1 MRKSF
6 NQKVKKIS
14 SSLIVVL
21 LVCMNF
27 LIHLPFKA
35 EAATT
40 ELKGLGDVS
49 YYNAIIFGDHSATS
63 ADIEGA
69 MAVQKNMNASSY
81 TVLAAAT
88 GANNLAGATWVDEGY
103 PSLLLGGQFTKA
115 GAGQV
120 IIQDGTVAMTK
131 DGDPEGAMKT
141 SYDRIAYKEQ
151 VEIDAKFKEFRKD
164 VDGVI
169 GDAGQLHTDKPK
181 PNMSFGIGE
190 DVKNP
195 NIYVSSGLTGEKT
208 FDVKDVFLPNVDNK
222 DFIVIYSDA
231 ETVNF
236 ASGAILYDTRN
247 TGMATDLINTSQA
260 YDPNSSFTELAS
272 KVIWVFPNATKITT
286 KGYGVVG
293 SVFAPNAVVET
304 KGGSINGQ
312 AFVGGL
318 HQRDGFE
325 VHNFKFNWP
334 KWKKPAAEKGNL
346 QIKKVDE
353 SDENIVLK
361 DAKFDVIDKENNV
374 VATVTTNEK
383 GIAEVKDLP
392 LGDYFVKEISAPEGY
407 IKVDTPVK
415 VTIDNTKVIEIVM
428 KNTKK
433 VENGQFKILK
443 KDSESGQLLPGAKF
457 DVIDKDG
464 NVVETIITDGK
475 GEALSKQLP
484 VGTYTLKEVEAPKGY
499 ELSSSLVHV
508 DVAANKTV
516 TVDVLNK
523 KIVEKATGQ
532 FEIVK
537 VDANDKEKLL
547 SDAEFEV
554 YKDGKKVDTLR
565 TDKTG
570 KVISTKLEPGKYT
583 LKETKAPQGY
593 TLLKEEIEVV
603 VEANKVVQ
611 VQVENA
617 KELGSL
623 QVVKKDAESGKVLEG
638 AEFRLKNESG
648 QVVGE
653 AKTTNKDGVVQF
665 ENLVPGKYTLEETKA
680 PEGYKAVEVTV
691 EVNVVANEVVKQE
704 VMNEKVTGQ
713 FEIVK
718 VDANDKT
725 KVLSGAEFEVYKEG
739 KKVDTLRTD
748 KTGKVISTKLEP
760 GKYTLKETKAPQ
772 GYKLLKEEI
781 EVVVEANKVVQVQ
794 VENAKELGSLQV
806 VKKDAESGKV
816 LEGAEFR
823 LKNENGQVVGEAKT
837 TNKDGVVQFENL
849 VPGKYTL
856 EETKAPEG
864 YKAVEVTV
872 EVNVVANEMVKQE
885 VTNEKVTGQFEIVK
899 VDAEDK
905 AKVLSDAEFA
915 VYKDGKK
922 VAELKTDESGK
933 VMSPKL
939 PLGEYTVKETKAPEG
954 YKLSNKEWKVT
965 IQNENEI
972 VKVEAENEKVLGSL
986 QIIKT
991 DDKDQAKRL
1000 AGAEFTLK
1008 DVKGNVVKEGIT
1020 TDESGTVK
1028 VDGLV
1033 PGEYTLEETK
1043 APEGYELTKQVI
1055 HATVDGEKVIDVK
1068 VTNSKS
1074 LGQFEIVKVDANDK
1088 EKRLSDAEFE
1098 VYKDGKKVETLRT
1111 DKTGKVISTKLE
1123 PGKYTL
1129 KETKAPQ
1136 GYKLLK
1142 EEIEVVVEAN
1152 KVVQVQVENA
1162 KELGSLQVIKK
1173 DAESGKVLEGAEF
1186 RLKNEAGQV
1195 VGEAKTT
1202 DKDGVVKFENV
1213 VPGKYTLEETKAPEG
1228 YKALEVTVEV
1238 NVVANEVIK
1247 QEVTNEKI
1255 AGQFEIVKVD
1265 ANDKEKVLS
1274 GAEFTVYKGGKK
1286 VAELKTDESG
1296 KVMSPKLPLGEY
1308 TVKETKAP
1316 EGYKLSNKEWKV
1328 TIQNEKE
1335 VVKVEAENERILGS
1349 LQIIKTDDKDQAKRL
1364 AGAEFTLKDAQGNV
1378 VKEGITTDKSGIV
1391 KVEGL
1396 VPGEYTLEETKAPEG
1411 YELTKQVIHVTV
1423 DGEKVIDVK
1432 VTNSKSLGQFE
1443 IVKVDAEDKAKVLS
1457 NAEFEV
1463 YKDGEKVETLRTDKT
1478 GKVTSKKLEPGTY
1491 TLKETKAPQGYKLL
1505 KEEIEVVVE
1514 ANKVVQVQVENAKEL
1529 GSLQVIKKDAE
1540 SGKVLEGAEFKLK
1553 NETGQVVG
1561 EAKTTN
1567 KDGVVKFEN
1576 LVPGK
1581 YTLEETKA
1589 PEGYKALE
1597 VTVEVNVVANKV
1609 IKQEVLNE
1617 KVKGKITGQIEIIKV
1632 DANDRDK
1639 KLAGAVFE
1647 ILKDGTKIDTL
1658 TSDENG
1664 KATSKELEPGD
1675 YILKEVQAPKGYS
1688 LSDKEIEFTISN
1700 QKIEVVK
1707 LQITNEKETSK
1718 GPENPGG
1725 ETEKPGEET
1734 EKPGE
1739 ETEKPGEETEKP
1751 GEGTE
1756 KPGEGTEK
1764 PGEGTEKPGEE
1775 TEKPGEGTENPGGE
1789 TEKPGEET
1797 EKPGEET
1804 EKPGEGT
1811 EKPGEEV
1818 GEPNLPEKEQGSSND
1833 QKLPA
1838 TGHNTNYLP
1847 FIGVILVLLGMRLR
1861 FMTKNS

>member
-6 NQKVKKIS
+6 NQKIKKLS
-14 SSLIVVL
+14 SSFIVVL

-27 LIHLPFKA
+27 LIHLPYKA

-81 TVLAAAT
+81 TVVAAAT

-115 GAGQV
+115 GTGQV

-131 DGDPEGAMKT
+131 DGDPEGAMKS
-141 SYDRIAYKEQ
+141 SYDRISYREQ
-151 VEIDAKFKEFRKD
+151 AEIDAKFKEFRKD
-164 VDGVI
+164 VNSVI
-169 GDAGQLHTDKPK
+169 EDAGQLHTDKPK
-181 PNMSFGIGE
+181 SGMTFGIGE

-195 NIYVSSGLTGEKT
+195 NIYVSSGLEGQEP
-208 FDVKDVFLPNVDNK
+208 FNVKDVYLPNVSNK
-222 DFIVIYSDA
+222 DFIVIHSDA
-231 ETVNF
+231 EEVNF
-236 ASGAILYDTRN
+236 GGGAILYDT
-247 TGMATDLINTSQA
+247 TDKGGFTLVNTSQA
-260 YDPNSSFTELAS
+260 YDPNSFFTELAS
-272 KVIWVFPNATKITT
+272 KVIWVFPNAKKITT

-293 SVFAPNAVVET
+293 SVFAPNAVVDT

-312 AFVGGL
+312 AYVGGL

-353 SDENIVLK
+353 NDENIVLK
-361 DAKFDVIDKENNV
+361 DAKFDVIDKDNHV

-392 LGDYFVKEISAPEGY
+392 FGDYFVKEISAPEGY

-415 VTIDNTKVIEIVM
+415 VTIDNTNIIEFVM

-433 VENGQFKILK
+433 VENGQFKLLK

-475 GEALSKQLP
+475 GEALSKQLL

-508 DVAANKTV
+508 DVVANNTV
-516 TVDVLNK
+516 TIDVLNK
-523 KIVEKATGQ
+523 KIVEKVTGQ

-537 VDANDKEKLL
+537 VDANDKTKVL

-554 YKDGKKVDTLR
+554 YKDGKKVETLR

-570 KVISTKLEPGKYT
+570 KVISQKLEPGTYT

-603 VEANKVVQ
+603 VEANKVVE

-623 QVVKKDAESGKVLEG
+623 QVIKRDAESGKVLEG
-638 AEFRLKNESG
+638 AEFRLKNETG

-653 AKTTNKDGVVQF
+653 AKTTNKDGVVKF

-680 PEGYKAVEVTV
+680 PEGYKKVEVTV

-718 VDANDKT
+718 VDANDK
-725 KVLSGAEFEVYKEG
+725 A
-739 KKVDTLRTD
+739 
-748 KTGKVISTKLEP
+748 
-760 GKYTLKETKAPQ
+760 
-772 GYKLLKEEI
+772 
-781 EVVVEANKVVQVQ
+781 
-794 VENAKELGSLQV
+794 
-806 VKKDAESGKV
+806 
-816 LEGAEFR
+816 
-823 LKNENGQVVGEAKT
+823 
-837 TNKDGVVQFENL
+837 
-849 VPGKYTL
+849 
-856 EETKAPEG
+856 
-864 YKAVEVTV
+864 
-872 EVNVVANEMVKQE
+872 
-885 VTNEKVTGQFEIVK
+885 
-899 VDAEDK
+899 
-905 AKVLSDAEFA
+905 
-915 VYKDGKK
+915 
-922 VAELKTDESGK
+922 
-933 VMSPKL
+933 
-939 PLGEYTVKETKAPEG
+939 
-954 YKLSNKEWKVT
+954 
-965 IQNENEI
+965 
-972 VKVEAENEKVLGSL
+972 
-986 QIIKT
+986 
-991 DDKDQAKRL
+991 
-1000 AGAEFTLK
+1000 
-1008 DVKGNVVKEGIT
+1008 
-1020 TDESGTVK
+1020 
-1028 VDGLV
+1028 
-1033 PGEYTLEETK
+1033 
-1043 APEGYELTKQVI
+1043 
-1055 HATVDGEKVIDVK
+1055 
-1068 VTNSKS
+1068 
-1074 LGQFEIVKVDANDK
+1074 
-1088 EKRLSDAEFE
+1088 
-1098 VYKDGKKVETLRT
+1098 
-1111 DKTGKVISTKLE
+1111 
-1123 PGKYTL
+1123 
-1129 KETKAPQ
+1129 
-1136 GYKLLK
+1136 
-1142 EEIEVVVEAN
+1142 
-1152 KVVQVQVENA
+1152 
-1162 KELGSLQVIKK
+1162 
-1173 DAESGKVLEGAEF
+1173 
-1186 RLKNEAGQV
+1186 
-1195 VGEAKTT
+1195 
-1202 DKDGVVKFENV
+1202 
-1213 VPGKYTLEETKAPEG
+1213 
-1228 YKALEVTVEV
+1228 
-1238 NVVANEVIK
+1238 
-1247 QEVTNEKI
+1247 
-1255 AGQFEIVKVD
+1255 
-1265 ANDKEKVLS
+1265 KVLS
-1274 GAEFTVYKGGKK
+1274 GAEFTVYKDGKK

-1349 LQIIKTDDKDQAKRL
+1349 LQIIKTDDKDQAKHL

-1391 KVEGL
+1391 KVDGL

-1457 NAEFEV
+1457 DAEFEV
-1463 YKDGEKVETLRTDKT
+1463 YKNGKKVETLRTDKT
-1478 GKVTSKKLEPGTY
+1478 GKVISQKLEPGTY

-1514 ANKVVQVQVENAKEL
+1514 ANKVVEVQVENAKEL
-1529 GSLQVIKKDAE
+1529 GSLEVIKKDAE

-1553 NETGQVVG
+1553 NEAGQVVG

-1567 KDGVVKFEN
+1567 KNGVVTFEN
-1576 LVPGK
+1576 LLPGK

-1597 VTVEVNVVANKV
+1597 VTVEVNVVANTV
-1609 IKQEVLNE
+1609 VKQEILNE
-1617 KVKGKITGQIEIIKV
+1617 KVKEKITGQIEIIKV
-1632 DANDRDK
+1632 DANDKDK

-1647 ILKDGTKIDTL
+1647 ILKDGAKIDTL
-1658 TSDENG
+1658 RSDGNG
-1664 KATSKELEPGD
+1664 KAISKELDPGD
-1675 YILKEVQAPKGYS
+1675 YILKEVQAPEGYE

-1707 LQITNEKETSK
+1707 LQITNEKET
-1718 GPENPGG
+1718 PGG

-1751 GEGTE
+1751 GE
-1756 KPGEGTEK
+1756 
-1764 PGEGTEKPGEE
+1764 
-1775 TEKPGEGTENPGGE
+1775 E

-1804 EKPGEGT
+1804 EKPGEETENPGEGIEKPGKET
-1811 EKPGEEV
+1811 EKPGEGMENV
-1818 GEPNLPEKEQGSSND
+1818 DKGKPTLPEKEQGASHA
-1833 QKLPA
+1833 QRLPA
-1838 TGHNTNYLP
+1838 TGHDMNYLP
-1847 FIGVILVLLGMRLR
+1847 FIGFALVLLGIRLR
-1861 FMTKNS
+1861 FMIKNS

>member
-1 MRKSF
+1 MNFLRKSF
-6 NQKVKKIS
+6 NQKIKKLS

-21 LVCMNF
+21 LICMNF

-81 TVLAAAT
+81 TVVAAAT

-131 DGDPEGAMKT
+131 DGDPDGAMKT
-141 SYDRIAYKEQ
+141 SYDRISYKEQ
-151 VEIDAKFKEFRKD
+151 AEIDAKFKEFRKD

-169 GDAGQLHTDKPK
+169 GDAGQLHTDKPTL
-181 PNMSFGIGE
+181 NMSFGIGE
-190 DVKNP
+190 DVNNP
-195 NIYVSSGLTGEKT
+195 NIYVSSGQTGKKT
-208 FDVKDVFLPNVDNK
+208 FDVKDVYLPNVENK

-231 ETVNF
+231 EEVSF
-236 ASGAILYDTRN
+236 GGGAILYDTRN

-312 AFVGGL
+312 AYVGGL

-334 KWKKPAAEKGNL
+334 KWNKPAAEKGNL

-353 SDENIVLK
+353 NDENIVLK
-361 DAKFDVIDKENNV
+361 DAKFDVIDKDNTV

-415 VTIDNTKVIEIVM
+415 VTIDSTNVIELVM

-433 VENGQFKILK
+433 VENGQFKLLK
-443 KDSESGQLLPGAKF
+443 KDNESGQLLPGAKF

-464 NVVETIITDGK
+464 KVVETIITDSK

-499 ELSSSLVHV
+499 ELSSSSVPV
-508 DVAANKTV
+508 NVEANKV
-516 TVDVLNK
+516 ITVDVLNK
-523 KIVEKATGQ
+523 KIPEKVTGQ

-547 SDAEFEV
+547 SGAEFEV

-570 KVISTKLEPGKYT
+570 KVIS
-583 LKETKAPQGY
+583 Q
-593 TLLKEEIEVV
+593 
-603 VEANKVVQ
+603 
-611 VQVENA
+611 
-617 KELGSL
+617 
-623 QVVKKDAESGKVLEG
+623 
-638 AEFRLKNESG
+638 
-648 QVVGE
+648 
-653 AKTTNKDGVVQF
+653 
-665 ENLVPGKYTLEETKA
+665 
-680 PEGYKAVEVTV
+680 
-691 EVNVVANEVVKQE
+691 
-704 VMNEKVTGQ
+704 
-713 FEIVK
+713 
-718 VDANDKT
+718 
-725 KVLSGAEFEVYKEG
+725 
-739 KKVDTLRTD
+739 
-748 KTGKVISTKLEP
+748 KLEP

-794 VENAKELGSLQV
+794 VENAKELGSLQII
-806 VKKDAESGKV
+806 KKDAESGKV
-816 LEGAEFR
+816 LAGAEFI
-823 LKNENGQVVGEAKT
+823 LKNESGQVVGETKT
-837 TNKDGVVQFENL
+837 TDKDGVVKFENV

-856 EETKAPEG
+856 EETKAPES
-864 YKAVEVTV
+864 YKALEVTV
-872 EVNVVANEMVKQE
+872 EVNIVANEVVKQE

-899 VDAEDK
+899 VDANDK
-905 AKVLSDAEFA
+905 TKVLSGAEFE
-915 VYKDGKK
+915 VYKDGEK

-939 PLGEYTVKETKAPEG
+939 PLGEYTVKETKAPTG

-965 IQNENEI
+965 IQNEKEV
-972 VKVEAENEKVLGSL
+972 VKIEAENEKILGSL
-986 QIIKT
+986 QIIKM
-991 DDKDQAKRL
+991 DDKDQTKRL
-1000 AGAEFTLK
+1000 AGAQFTLK

-1020 TDESGTVK
+1020 TDESGIVK

-1055 HATVDGEKVIDVK
+1055 HVTVDGEKVIDVK

-1088 EKRLSDAEFE
+1088 EKLLSDAEFE

-1111 DKTGKVISTKLE
+1111 DKTGKVISQKLE

-1173 DAESGKVLEGAEF
+1173 DAESGKVLAGAEF
-1186 RLKNEAGQV
+1186 ILKNESGQV
-1195 VGEAKTT
+1195 VGEMKTT

-1238 NVVANEVIK
+1238 NIVANEVVK
-1247 QEVTNEKI
+1247 QEVTNEKVT
-1255 AGQFEIVKVD
+1255 GQFEIVKVD
-1265 ANDKEKVLS
+1265 ANDK
-1274 GAEFTVYKGGKK
+1274 
-1286 VAELKTDESG
+1286 
-1296 KVMSPKLPLGEY
+1296 
-1308 TVKETKAP
+1308 
-1316 EGYKLSNKEWKV
+1316 
-1328 TIQNEKE
+1328 
-1335 VVKVEAENERILGS
+1335 
-1349 LQIIKTDDKDQAKRL
+1349 
-1364 AGAEFTLKDAQGNV
+1364 
-1378 VKEGITTDKSGIV
+1378 
-1391 KVEGL
+1391 
-1396 VPGEYTLEETKAPEG
+1396 
-1411 YELTKQVIHVTV
+1411 
-1423 DGEKVIDVK
+1423 
-1432 VTNSKSLGQFE
+1432 
-1443 IVKVDAEDKAKVLS
+1443 AKVLS
-1457 NAEFEV
+1457 DAEFEV
-1463 YKDGEKVETLRTDKT
+1463 YKDGKKVETLRTDKT
-1478 GKVTSKKLEPGTY
+1478 GKVISQKLEPGKY

-1540 SGKVLEGAEFKLK
+1540 SGKVLAGAEFILK
-1553 NETGQVVG
+1553 NESGQVVG
-1561 EAKTTN
+1561 EMKTTD

-1576 LVPGK
+1576 VVPGK

-1597 VTVEVNVVANKV
+1597 VTVEVNIVANELV
-1609 IKQEVLNE
+1609 KQEVLNE
-1617 KVKGKITGQIEIIKV
+1617 KVKEKITGQVEITKV
-1632 DANDRDK
+1632 DANDTNK
-1639 KLAGAVFE
+1639 ILAGAVFE
-1647 ILKDGTKIDTL
+1647 ILKDGTKIDKL
-1658 TSDENG
+1658 TTDKNG
-1664 KATSKELEPGD
+1664 KAISKKLEPGD
-1675 YILKEVQAPKGYS
+1675 YILKEVQAPEGYT
-1688 LSDKEIEFTISN
+1688 LSNKEVKFTISN
-1700 QKIEVVK
+1700 QKIEVIK
-1707 LQITNEKETSK
+1707 LQITNQKE
-1718 GPENPGG
+1718 PGG
-1725 ETEKPGEET
+1725 GTETPGGGTET
-1734 EKPGE
+1734 PGGGT
-1739 ETEKPGEETEKP
+1739 ETPGGGTETP

-1756 KPGEGTEK
+1756 KP
-1764 PGEGTEKPGEE
+1764 
-1775 TEKPGEGTENPGGE
+1775 
-1789 TEKPGEET
+1789 
-1797 EKPGEET
+1797 
-1804 EKPGEGT
+1804 
-1811 EKPGEEV
+1811 
-1818 GEPNLPEKEQGSSND
+1818 NLPEKGEGSSNN
-1833 QKLPA
+1833 QQLPA
-1838 TGHNTNYLP
+1838 TGHDMNYLP
-1847 FIGVILVLLGMRLR
+1847 FVGFVLVLLGIRLR

>member
-6 NQKVKKIS
+6 NQKIKKLS
-14 SSLIVVL
+14 SSFIVVL

-27 LIHLPFKA
+27 LIHLPYKA

-69 MAVQKNMNASSY
+69 MAIQKNMNASSY

-88 GANNLAGATWVDEGY
+88 GAHNLAGATWVEEGY

-115 GAGQV
+115 GTGQV

-131 DGDPEGAMKT
+131 DGDPEGAMNS
-141 SYDRIAYKEQ
+141 SYDRISYKEQ
-151 VEIDAKFKEFRKD
+151 AEIDAKFKEFRKD
-164 VDGVI
+164 VDSVI
-169 GDAGQLHTDKPK
+169 EDAGQLHTDKPK
-181 PNMSFGIGE
+181 SGMTFGIGE
-190 DVKNP
+190 DVNNP
-195 NIYVSSGLTGEKT
+195 NIYVSSGLEGQEP
-208 FDVKDVFLPNVDNK
+208 FNVKDVYLPNVSNK
-222 DFIVIYSDA
+222 DFIVIHSDA
-231 ETVNF
+231 EEVNF
-236 ASGAILYDTRN
+236 GGGAILYDT
-247 TGMATDLINTSQA
+247 TDKGGFTLVNTSQA
-260 YDPNSSFTELAS
+260 YDPNSFFTELAS

-293 SVFAPNAVVET
+293 SVFAPNAVVDT

-312 AFVGGL
+312 AYVGGL

-353 SDENIVLK
+353 NDENIVLK
-361 DAKFDVIDKENNV
+361 DAKFDVIDKDNNV

-392 LGDYFVKEISAPEGY
+392 FGDYFVKEISAPEGY

-415 VTIDNTKVIEIVM
+415 VTIDNTNIIEFVM

-433 VENGQFKILK
+433 VENGQFKLLK

-508 DVAANKTV
+508 DVAANNTV

-537 VDANDKEKLL
+537 VDANDKTKVL

-554 YKDGKKVDTLR
+554 YKDGKKVETLR

-570 KVISTKLEPGKYT
+570 KVISQKLEPGTYT

-593 TLLKEEIEVV
+593 KLLKEEIEVV

-623 QVVKKDAESGKVLEG
+623 QVIKKDAESGKVLED
-638 AEFRLKNESG
+638 AEFKLKNETG

-653 AKTTNKDGVVQF
+653 AKTTNKNGVVTF

-718 VDANDKT
+718 VDANDK
-725 KVLSGAEFEVYKEG
+725 A
-739 KKVDTLRTD
+739 
-748 KTGKVISTKLEP
+748 
-760 GKYTLKETKAPQ
+760 
-772 GYKLLKEEI
+772 
-781 EVVVEANKVVQVQ
+781 
-794 VENAKELGSLQV
+794 
-806 VKKDAESGKV
+806 
-816 LEGAEFR
+816 
-823 LKNENGQVVGEAKT
+823 
-837 TNKDGVVQFENL
+837 
-849 VPGKYTL
+849 
-856 EETKAPEG
+856 
-864 YKAVEVTV
+864 
-872 EVNVVANEMVKQE
+872 
-885 VTNEKVTGQFEIVK
+885 
-899 VDAEDK
+899 
-905 AKVLSDAEFA
+905 
-915 VYKDGKK
+915 
-922 VAELKTDESGK
+922 
-933 VMSPKL
+933 
-939 PLGEYTVKETKAPEG
+939 
-954 YKLSNKEWKVT
+954 
-965 IQNENEI
+965 
-972 VKVEAENEKVLGSL
+972 
-986 QIIKT
+986 
-991 DDKDQAKRL
+991 
-1000 AGAEFTLK
+1000 
-1008 DVKGNVVKEGIT
+1008 
-1020 TDESGTVK
+1020 
-1028 VDGLV
+1028 
-1033 PGEYTLEETK
+1033 
-1043 APEGYELTKQVI
+1043 
-1055 HATVDGEKVIDVK
+1055 
-1068 VTNSKS
+1068 
-1074 LGQFEIVKVDANDK
+1074 
-1088 EKRLSDAEFE
+1088 
-1098 VYKDGKKVETLRT
+1098 
-1111 DKTGKVISTKLE
+1111 
-1123 PGKYTL
+1123 
-1129 KETKAPQ
+1129 
-1136 GYKLLK
+1136 
-1142 EEIEVVVEAN
+1142 
-1152 KVVQVQVENA
+1152 
-1162 KELGSLQVIKK
+1162 
-1173 DAESGKVLEGAEF
+1173 
-1186 RLKNEAGQV
+1186 
-1195 VGEAKTT
+1195 
-1202 DKDGVVKFENV
+1202 
-1213 VPGKYTLEETKAPEG
+1213 
-1228 YKALEVTVEV
+1228 
-1238 NVVANEVIK
+1238 
-1247 QEVTNEKI
+1247 
-1255 AGQFEIVKVD
+1255 
-1265 ANDKEKVLS
+1265 KVLS
-1274 GAEFTVYKGGKK
+1274 GAEFTVYKDGKK

-1391 KVEGL
+1391 KVDGL

-1443 IVKVDAEDKAKVLS
+1443 IVKVDAEDKTKVLS
-1457 NAEFEV
+1457 DAEFEV
-1463 YKDGEKVETLRTDKT
+1463 YKDGKKIETLRTDKT
-1478 GKVTSKKLEPGTY
+1478 GKVISQKLEPGKY

-1514 ANKVVQVQVENAKEL
+1514 ANKVVQVQIENAKEL

-1567 KDGVVKFEN
+1567 KDGIVKFEN
-1576 LVPGK
+1576 LEPGK

-1597 VTVEVNVVANKV
+1597 VTVEVNVVANEVAKR
-1609 IKQEVLNE
+1609 EVLNE
-1617 KVKGKITGQIEIIKV
+1617 KVKEEITGQLEITKV
-1632 DANDRDK
+1632 DANDTGK
-1639 KLAGAVFE
+1639 TLAGAVFE
-1647 ILKDGTKIDTL
+1647 IWKDGTKIDTL
-1658 TSDENG
+1658 TTNKNG
-1664 KATSKELEPGD
+1664 KAISKKLEPGD
-1675 YILKEVQAPKGYS
+1675 YILKEVHAPEGYK
-1688 LSDKEIEFTISN
+1688 LSDKEIKFKISN
-1700 QKIEVVK
+1700 EKVEVK
-1707 LQITNEKETSK
+1707 NLEITNEKEQEK
-1718 GPENPGG
+1718 GPEKPGE

-1751 GEGTE
+1751 GEE
-1756 KPGEGTEK
+1756 
-1764 PGEGTEKPGEE
+1764 TEKPGEE
-1775 TEKPGEGTENPGGE
+1775 TEKPGEETGTPGEE
-1789 TEKPGEET
+1789 TEKPGEETEKPGEETEKPGEETEKPGEETEKPGEETEKPGEETEKPGGET

-1811 EKPGEEV
+1811 EKPGEETEKPGEETEKPGEETEKPGEEV
-1818 GEPNLPEKEQGSSND
+1818 GAPNLPEKEQGSSND

-1861 FMTKNS
+1861 FMNKNS

>member
-1 MRKSF
+1 MNTLF
-6 NQKVKKIS
+6 NKKVKKIS
-14 SSLIVVL
+14 SSLIVAL

-27 LIHLPFKA
+27 LIHLPYEA

-81 TVLAAAT
+81 TVVAAAT

-115 GAGQV
+115 GSGQV

-131 DGDPEGAMKT
+131 SGDPEGAMKS
-141 SYDRIAYKEQ
+141 SYDRISYKEQ
-151 VEIDAKFKEFRKD
+151 AEIDAKFKEFRKD
-164 VDGVI
+164 VNSVI
-169 GDAGQLHTDKPK
+169 EDADQLNTDKPK
-181 PNMSFGIGE
+181 PGMTFGIGE

-195 NIYVSSGLTGEKT
+195 NIYVSSGLEGQEP
-208 FDVKDVFLPNVDNK
+208 FNVKDVYLPNVNNK
-222 DFIVIYSDA
+222 DFIVIHSDA
-231 ETVNF
+231 EEVNF
-236 ASGAILYDTRN
+236 GGGAILYDT
-247 TGMATDLINTSQA
+247 TDKGGFTLVNTSQA
-260 YDPNSSFTELAS
+260 YDPNSFFTELAS
-272 KVIWVFPNATKITT
+272 KVIWVFPNAKKITT

-353 SDENIVLK
+353 NDENIVLK
-361 DAKFDVIDKENNV
+361 DAKFDVIDKDNNV

-392 LGDYFVKEISAPEGY
+392 FGDYFVKEISAPEGY

-415 VTIDNTKVIEIVM
+415 VTIDNTNIIEFVM

-433 VENGQFKILK
+433 VENGQFKLLK

-537 VDANDKEKLL
+537 VDAEDKAKVL

-554 YKDGKKVDTLR
+554 YKDGKKVEMLR

-570 KVISTKLEPGKYT
+570 KVISQKLEPGTYT

-611 VQVENA
+611 VQVENT

-623 QVVKKDAESGKVLEG
+623 QVIKKDAESGKVLEG
-638 AEFRLKNESG
+638 AEFRLKNENG
-648 QVVGE
+648 QVVRE
-653 AKTTNKDGVVQF
+653 AKTTNKDGVVTF

-704 VMNEKVTGQ
+704 VMNEKVTGH

-718 VDANDKT
+718 VDANDK
-725 KVLSGAEFEVYKEG
+725 A
-739 KKVDTLRTD
+739 
-748 KTGKVISTKLEP
+748 
-760 GKYTLKETKAPQ
+760 
-772 GYKLLKEEI
+772 
-781 EVVVEANKVVQVQ
+781 
-794 VENAKELGSLQV
+794 
-806 VKKDAESGKV
+806 
-816 LEGAEFR
+816 
-823 LKNENGQVVGEAKT
+823 
-837 TNKDGVVQFENL
+837 
-849 VPGKYTL
+849 
-856 EETKAPEG
+856 
-864 YKAVEVTV
+864 
-872 EVNVVANEMVKQE
+872 
-885 VTNEKVTGQFEIVK
+885 
-899 VDAEDK
+899 
-905 AKVLSDAEFA
+905 
-915 VYKDGKK
+915 
-922 VAELKTDESGK
+922 
-933 VMSPKL
+933 
-939 PLGEYTVKETKAPEG
+939 
-954 YKLSNKEWKVT
+954 
-965 IQNENEI
+965 
-972 VKVEAENEKVLGSL
+972 
-986 QIIKT
+986 
-991 DDKDQAKRL
+991 
-1000 AGAEFTLK
+1000 
-1008 DVKGNVVKEGIT
+1008 
-1020 TDESGTVK
+1020 
-1028 VDGLV
+1028 
-1033 PGEYTLEETK
+1033 
-1043 APEGYELTKQVI
+1043 
-1055 HATVDGEKVIDVK
+1055 
-1068 VTNSKS
+1068 
-1074 LGQFEIVKVDANDK
+1074 
-1088 EKRLSDAEFE
+1088 
-1098 VYKDGKKVETLRT
+1098 
-1111 DKTGKVISTKLE
+1111 
-1123 PGKYTL
+1123 
-1129 KETKAPQ
+1129 
-1136 GYKLLK
+1136 
-1142 EEIEVVVEAN
+1142 
-1152 KVVQVQVENA
+1152 
-1162 KELGSLQVIKK
+1162 
-1173 DAESGKVLEGAEF
+1173 
-1186 RLKNEAGQV
+1186 
-1195 VGEAKTT
+1195 
-1202 DKDGVVKFENV
+1202 
-1213 VPGKYTLEETKAPEG
+1213 
-1228 YKALEVTVEV
+1228 
-1238 NVVANEVIK
+1238 
-1247 QEVTNEKI
+1247 
-1255 AGQFEIVKVD
+1255 
-1265 ANDKEKVLS
+1265 KVLS
-1274 GAEFTVYKGGKK
+1274 GAEFTVYKDGKK
-1286 VAELKTDESG
+1286 IAELKTDESG

-1391 KVEGL
+1391 KVDGL

-1443 IVKVDAEDKAKVLS
+1443 IVKVDAEDQAKVLS
-1457 NAEFEV
+1457 DAEFEV
-1463 YKDGEKVETLRTDKT
+1463 YKDDKKVETLRTDKT

-1514 ANKVVQVQVENAKEL
+1514 ANKVVEVQVENAKEL

-1567 KDGVVKFEN
+1567 KDGVVTFEN

-1589 PEGYKALE
+1589 PEGYKAVE
-1597 VTVEVNVVANKV
+1597 VKVEVNIVANEV
-1609 IKQEVLNE
+1609 AKQEVLNE
-1617 KVKGKITGQIEIIKV
+1617 KVKEKIRGQVEITKV
-1632 DANDRDK
+1632 DATDTNK

-1658 TSDENG
+1658 TTDKNG

-1675 YILKEVQAPKGYS
+1675 YILKEVQAPEGYE

-1718 GPENPGG
+1718 GPENPG
-1725 ETEKPGEET
+1725 EET

-1739 ETEKPGEETEKP
+1739 ETEKPGEEAEKP
-1751 GEGTE
+1751 G
-1756 KPGEGTEK
+1756 GETG
-1764 PGEGTEKPGEE
+1764 KPGEE
-1775 TEKPGEGTENPGGE
+1775 TEKPGGE
-1789 TEKPGEET
+1789 TEKPGEGMENPDKENPT
-1797 EKPGEET
+1797 
-1804 EKPGEGT
+1804 
-1811 EKPGEEV
+1811 
-1818 GEPNLPEKEQGSSND
+1818 LPEKGQGTSHA
-1833 QKLPA
+1833 QQLPA
-1838 TGHNTNYLP
+1838 TGHDMNYLP
-1847 FIGVILVLLGMRLR
+1847 FIGCALVLLGIRLR
-1861 FMTKNS
+1861 FMIKNN

>member
-6 NQKVKKIS
+6 NQKIKKLS
-14 SSLIVVL
+14 SSFIVVL

-27 LIHLPFKA
+27 LIHLPYKA

-88 GANNLAGATWVDEGY
+88 GANNLAGATWVEEGY

-115 GAGQV
+115 GTGQV

-131 DGDPEGAMKT
+131 DGDPEGAMKS
-141 SYDRIAYKEQ
+141 SYDRISYKEQ
-151 VEIDAKFKEFRKD
+151 AEIDAKFKEFRKD
-164 VDGVI
+164 VNSVI
-169 GDAGQLHTDKPK
+169 EDAGQLHTDKPK
-181 PNMSFGIGE
+181 PGMTFGIGE

-195 NIYVSSGLTGEKT
+195 NIYVSSGQNGKKT
-208 FDVKDVFLPNVDNK
+208 FDVKDVFLPNVSNK
-222 DFIVIYSDA
+222 DFIVIHSDA
-231 ETVNF
+231 EEVNF
-236 ASGAILYDTRN
+236 GGGAILYDT
-247 TGMATDLINTSQA
+247 TDKGGFTLVNTSQA
-260 YDPNSSFTELAS
+260 YDPNSFFTELAS
-272 KVIWVFPNATKITT
+272 KVIWVFPNAKKITT

-353 SDENIVLK
+353 NDENIVLK
-361 DAKFDVIDKENNV
+361 DAKFDVIDKDNNV

-392 LGDYFVKEISAPEGY
+392 FGDYFVKEISAPEGY

-415 VTIDNTKVIEIVM
+415 VTIDNTNIIEFVM

-433 VENGQFKILK
+433 VENGQFKLLK

-464 NVVETIITDGK
+464 NFVETIITDGK

-484 VGTYTLKEVEAPKGY
+484 VGTYTLQEVEAPKGY

-537 VDANDKEKLL
+537 VDAEDKAKVL

-554 YKDGKKVDTLR
+554 YKDGKKVETLR

-570 KVISTKLEPGKYT
+570 KVISQKLEPGTYT

-623 QVVKKDAESGKVLEG
+623 QVIKKDAESGKVLED
-638 AEFRLKNESG
+638 AEFRLKNG
-648 QVVGE
+648 
-653 AKTTNKDGVVQF
+653 
-665 ENLVPGKYTLEETKA
+665 
-680 PEGYKAVEVTV
+680 
-691 EVNVVANEVVKQE
+691 
-704 VMNEKVTGQ
+704 
-713 FEIVK
+713 
-718 VDANDKT
+718 
-725 KVLSGAEFEVYKEG
+725 
-739 KKVDTLRTD
+739 
-748 KTGKVISTKLEP
+748 
-760 GKYTLKETKAPQ
+760 
-772 GYKLLKEEI
+772 
-781 EVVVEANKVVQVQ
+781 
-794 VENAKELGSLQV
+794 
-806 VKKDAESGKV
+806 
-816 LEGAEFR
+816 
-823 LKNENGQVVGEAKT
+823 NGQVVGEAKT
-837 TNKDGVVQFENL
+837 TN
-849 VPGKYTL
+849 
-856 EETKAPEG
+856 
-864 YKAVEVTV
+864 
-872 EVNVVANEMVKQE
+872 
-885 VTNEKVTGQFEIVK
+885 
-899 VDAEDK
+899 
-905 AKVLSDAEFA
+905 
-915 VYKDGKK
+915 
-922 VAELKTDESGK
+922 
-933 VMSPKL
+933 
-939 PLGEYTVKETKAPEG
+939 
-954 YKLSNKEWKVT
+954 
-965 IQNENEI
+965 
-972 VKVEAENEKVLGSL
+972 
-986 QIIKT
+986 
-991 DDKDQAKRL
+991 
-1000 AGAEFTLK
+1000 
-1008 DVKGNVVKEGIT
+1008 
-1020 TDESGTVK
+1020 
-1028 VDGLV
+1028 
-1033 PGEYTLEETK
+1033 
-1043 APEGYELTKQVI
+1043 
-1055 HATVDGEKVIDVK
+1055 
-1068 VTNSKS
+1068 
-1074 LGQFEIVKVDANDK
+1074 
-1088 EKRLSDAEFE
+1088 
-1098 VYKDGKKVETLRT
+1098 
-1111 DKTGKVISTKLE
+1111 
-1123 PGKYTL
+1123 
-1129 KETKAPQ
+1129 
-1136 GYKLLK
+1136 
-1142 EEIEVVVEAN
+1142 
-1152 KVVQVQVENA
+1152 
-1162 KELGSLQVIKK
+1162 
-1173 DAESGKVLEGAEF
+1173 
-1186 RLKNEAGQV
+1186 
-1195 VGEAKTT
+1195 
-1202 DKDGVVKFENV
+1202 KDGVVKFENV

-1238 NVVANEVIK
+1238 NVVANEVVK
-1247 QEVTNEKI
+1247 QEVMNEKVM
-1255 AGQFEIVKVD
+1255 GQFEIVKVD
-1265 ANDKEKVLS
+1265 ANDKTKLLS
-1274 GAEFTVYKGGKK
+1274 GAEFEVYKDGKK

-1364 AGAEFTLKDAQGNV
+1364 AGAEFTLKDVKGNV

-1391 KVEGL
+1391 KVDGL

-1457 NAEFEV
+1457 DAEFEV
-1463 YKDGEKVETLRTDKT
+1463 YKDGKKVETLRTDKT

-1567 KDGVVKFEN
+1567 KAGVVKFEN

-1609 IKQEVLNE
+1609 AKQEVLNE
-1617 KVKGKITGQIEIIKV
+1617 K
-1632 DANDRDK
+1632 
-1639 KLAGAVFE
+1639 
-1647 ILKDGTKIDTL
+1647 
-1658 TSDENG
+1658 
-1664 KATSKELEPGD
+1664 
-1675 YILKEVQAPKGYS
+1675 
-1688 LSDKEIEFTISN
+1688 
-1700 QKIEVVK
+1700 
-1707 LQITNEKETSK
+1707 ETEK
-1718 GPENPGG
+1718 GP
-1725 ETEKPGEET
+1725 EKPGEE
-1734 EKPGE
+1734 
-1739 ETEKPGEETEKP
+1739 
-1751 GEGTE
+1751 
-1756 KPGEGTEK
+1756 
-1764 PGEGTEKPGEE
+1764 
-1775 TEKPGEGTENPGGE
+1775 
-1789 TEKPGEET
+1789 
-1797 EKPGEET
+1797 
-1804 EKPGEGT
+1804 
-1811 EKPGEEV
+1811 
-1818 GEPNLPEKEQGSSND
+1818 
-1833 QKLPA
+1833 
-1838 TGHNTNYLP
+1838 
-1847 FIGVILVLLGMRLR
+1847 
-1861 FMTKNS
+1861 

>member
-6 NQKVKKIS
+6 NQKIKKLS
-14 SSLIVVL
+14 SSFIVVL

-27 LIHLPFKA
+27 LIHLPYKA

-81 TVLAAAT
+81 TVVAAAT
-88 GANNLAGATWVDEGY
+88 GANNLAGAKWVDEGY

-131 DGDPEGAMKT
+131 DGDPEGAMKS
-141 SYDRIAYKEQ
+141 SYDRISYKEQ
-151 VEIDAKFKEFRKD
+151 AEIDAKFKEFRKD
-164 VDGVI
+164 VNSVI
-169 GDAGQLHTDKPK
+169 EEAGQLHTDKPK
-181 PNMSFGIGE
+181 PGMTFGIGE
-190 DVKNP
+190 DVNNP
-195 NIYVSSGLTGEKT
+195 NIYVSSGQNGKKT
-208 FDVKDVFLPNVDNK
+208 FDVKDVFLPNVSNK
-222 DFIVIYSDA
+222 DFIVIHSDA
-231 ETVNF
+231 EEVNF
-236 ASGAILYDTRN
+236 GGGAILYDT
-247 TGMATDLINTSQA
+247 TDKGGFTLVNTSQA
-260 YDPNSSFTELAS
+260 YDPNSFFTELAS
-272 KVIWVFPNATKITT
+272 KVIWVFPNAKKITT

-353 SDENIVLK
+353 DNENIVLK
-361 DAKFDVIDKENNV
+361 DAKFDVIDKDNNV

-392 LGDYFVKEISAPEGY
+392 FGDYFVKEISAPEGY
-407 IKVDTPVK
+407 IKVDTPAK
-415 VTIDNTKVIEIVM
+415 VTIDNTNIIEFVM

-433 VENGQFKILK
+433 VENGQFKLLK

-508 DVAANKTV
+508 DVAANNIV

-523 KIVEKATGQ
+523 KIVEKVTGQ

-537 VDANDKEKLL
+537 VDAEDKTKVL

-554 YKDGKKVDTLR
+554 YKDGKKVETLR

-570 KVISTKLEPGKYT
+570 KVTSKKLEPGTYT

-603 VEANKVVQ
+603 VEANKVVE

-623 QVVKKDAESGKVLEG
+623 QVIKKDAKSGKVLEG
-638 AEFRLKNESG
+638 AEFRLKNETG

-718 VDANDKT
+718 VDANDK
-725 KVLSGAEFEVYKEG
+725 
-739 KKVDTLRTD
+739 
-748 KTGKVISTKLEP
+748 
-760 GKYTLKETKAPQ
+760 
-772 GYKLLKEEI
+772 
-781 EVVVEANKVVQVQ
+781 
-794 VENAKELGSLQV
+794 
-806 VKKDAESGKV
+806 
-816 LEGAEFR
+816 
-823 LKNENGQVVGEAKT
+823 
-837 TNKDGVVQFENL
+837 
-849 VPGKYTL
+849 
-856 EETKAPEG
+856 
-864 YKAVEVTV
+864 
-872 EVNVVANEMVKQE
+872 
-885 VTNEKVTGQFEIVK
+885 
-899 VDAEDK
+899 
-905 AKVLSDAEFA
+905 AKVLSDAEFT
-915 VYKDGKK
+915 VYKD
-922 VAELKTDESGK
+922 
-933 VMSPKL
+933 
-939 PLGEYTVKETKAPEG
+939 
-954 YKLSNKEWKVT
+954 
-965 IQNENEI
+965 
-972 VKVEAENEKVLGSL
+972 
-986 QIIKT
+986 
-991 DDKDQAKRL
+991 
-1000 AGAEFTLK
+1000 
-1008 DVKGNVVKEGIT
+1008 
-1020 TDESGTVK
+1020 
-1028 VDGLV
+1028 
-1033 PGEYTLEETK
+1033 
-1043 APEGYELTKQVI
+1043 
-1055 HATVDGEKVIDVK
+1055 
-1068 VTNSKS
+1068 
-1074 LGQFEIVKVDANDK
+1074 
-1088 EKRLSDAEFE
+1088 
-1098 VYKDGKKVETLRT
+1098 
-1111 DKTGKVISTKLE
+1111 
-1123 PGKYTL
+1123 
-1129 KETKAPQ
+1129 
-1136 GYKLLK
+1136 
-1142 EEIEVVVEAN
+1142 
-1152 KVVQVQVENA
+1152 
-1162 KELGSLQVIKK
+1162 
-1173 DAESGKVLEGAEF
+1173 
-1186 RLKNEAGQV
+1186 
-1195 VGEAKTT
+1195 
-1202 DKDGVVKFENV
+1202 
-1213 VPGKYTLEETKAPEG
+1213 
-1228 YKALEVTVEV
+1228 
-1238 NVVANEVIK
+1238 
-1247 QEVTNEKI
+1247 
-1255 AGQFEIVKVD
+1255 
-1265 ANDKEKVLS
+1265 
-1274 GAEFTVYKGGKK
+1274 GKK

-1364 AGAEFTLKDAQGNV
+1364 AGAEFTLKDTQGKV

-1391 KVEGL
+1391 KVDGL

-1443 IVKVDAEDKAKVLS
+1443 IVKVDANDKTKVLS
-1457 NAEFEV
+1457 DAEFEV
-1463 YKDGEKVETLRTDKT
+1463 YKDGKKVETLRTDKN
-1478 GKVTSKKLEPGTY
+1478 GKVISKKLEPGTY

-1567 KDGVVKFEN
+1567 KDGVVTFEN

-1597 VTVEVNVVANKV
+1597 VTVEVNVVANTV
-1609 IKQEVLNE
+1609 VKQEVLNE
-1617 KVKGKITGQIEIIKV
+1617 KVKEKIKGQVEITKV
-1632 DANDRDK
+1632 DANDKDK

-1647 ILKDGTKIDTL
+1647 ILKDGAKIDTL

-1675 YILKEVQAPKGYS
+1675 YVLKEVQAPEGYE
-1688 LSDKEIEFTISN
+1688 LSGKEIEFTISN

-1725 ETEKPGEET
+1725 ETETPGGET
-1734 EKPGE
+1734 ETPGG
-1739 ETEKPGEETEKP
+1739 ETETPGGETETPGEETEKP

-1756 KPGEGTEK
+1756 TS
-1764 PGEGTEKPGEE
+1764 
-1775 TEKPGEGTENPGGE
+1775 GGE
-1789 TEKPGEET
+1789 TEKPGEE
-1797 EKPGEET
+1797 
-1804 EKPGEGT
+1804 
-1811 EKPGEEV
+1811 V
-1818 GEPNLPEKEQGSSND
+1818 GKPNLPEKEQGSSNN

-1847 FIGVILVLLGMRLR
+1847 FIGVILLLLGMRLR
-1861 FMTKNS
+1861 FMTKNG

>member
-6 NQKVKKIS
+6 NQKIKKLS
-14 SSLIVVL
+14 SSFIVVL

-27 LIHLPFKA
+27 LIHLPYKA

-88 GANNLAGATWVDEGY
+88 GANNLAGATWVEEGY

-115 GAGQV
+115 GTGQV

-131 DGDPEGAMKT
+131 DGDPEGAMKS
-141 SYDRIAYKEQ
+141 SYDRISYKEQ
-151 VEIDAKFKEFRKD
+151 AEIDAKFKEFRKD
-164 VDGVI
+164 VNSVI
-169 GDAGQLHTDKPK
+169 EDAGQLHTDKPK
-181 PNMSFGIGE
+181 PGMTFGIGE

-195 NIYVSSGLTGEKT
+195 NIYVSSGQNGKKT
-208 FDVKDVFLPNVDNK
+208 FDVKDVFLPNVSNK
-222 DFIVIYSDA
+222 DFIVIHSDA
-231 ETVNF
+231 EEVNF
-236 ASGAILYDTRN
+236 GGGAILYDT
-247 TGMATDLINTSQA
+247 TDKGGFTLVNTSQA
-260 YDPNSSFTELAS
+260 YDPNSFFTELAS
-272 KVIWVFPNATKITT
+272 KVIWVFPNAKKITT

-353 SDENIVLK
+353 NDENIVLK
-361 DAKFDVIDKENNV
+361 DAKFDVIDKDNNV

-392 LGDYFVKEISAPEGY
+392 FGDYFVKEISAPEGY

-415 VTIDNTKVIEIVM
+415 VTIDNTNIIEFVM

-433 VENGQFKILK
+433 VENGQFKLLK

-484 VGTYTLKEVEAPKGY
+484 VGTYTLQEVEAPKGY

-537 VDANDKEKLL
+537 VDAEDKAKVL

-554 YKDGKKVDTLR
+554 YKDGEKVETLR

-570 KVISTKLEPGKYT
+570 KVISQKLESGTYT

-623 QVVKKDAESGKVLEG
+623 QVIKKDAESGKVLED
-638 AEFRLKNESG
+638 AEFRLKNGNG

-718 VDANDKT
+718 VDA
-725 KVLSGAEFEVYKEG
+725 
-739 KKVDTLRTD
+739 TD
-748 KTGKVISTKLEP
+748 K
-760 GKYTLKETKAPQ
+760 A
-772 GYKLLKEEI
+772 
-781 EVVVEANKVVQVQ
+781 
-794 VENAKELGSLQV
+794 
-806 VKKDAESGKV
+806 
-816 LEGAEFR
+816 
-823 LKNENGQVVGEAKT
+823 
-837 TNKDGVVQFENL
+837 
-849 VPGKYTL
+849 
-856 EETKAPEG
+856 
-864 YKAVEVTV
+864 
-872 EVNVVANEMVKQE
+872 
-885 VTNEKVTGQFEIVK
+885 
-899 VDAEDK
+899 
-905 AKVLSDAEFA
+905 
-915 VYKDGKK
+915 
-922 VAELKTDESGK
+922 
-933 VMSPKL
+933 
-939 PLGEYTVKETKAPEG
+939 
-954 YKLSNKEWKVT
+954 
-965 IQNENEI
+965 
-972 VKVEAENEKVLGSL
+972 
-986 QIIKT
+986 
-991 DDKDQAKRL
+991 
-1000 AGAEFTLK
+1000 
-1008 DVKGNVVKEGIT
+1008 
-1020 TDESGTVK
+1020 
-1028 VDGLV
+1028 
-1033 PGEYTLEETK
+1033 
-1043 APEGYELTKQVI
+1043 
-1055 HATVDGEKVIDVK
+1055 
-1068 VTNSKS
+1068 
-1074 LGQFEIVKVDANDK
+1074 
-1088 EKRLSDAEFE
+1088 
-1098 VYKDGKKVETLRT
+1098 
-1111 DKTGKVISTKLE
+1111 
-1123 PGKYTL
+1123 
-1129 KETKAPQ
+1129 
-1136 GYKLLK
+1136 
-1142 EEIEVVVEAN
+1142 
-1152 KVVQVQVENA
+1152 
-1162 KELGSLQVIKK
+1162 
-1173 DAESGKVLEGAEF
+1173 
-1186 RLKNEAGQV
+1186 
-1195 VGEAKTT
+1195 
-1202 DKDGVVKFENV
+1202 
-1213 VPGKYTLEETKAPEG
+1213 
-1228 YKALEVTVEV
+1228 
-1238 NVVANEVIK
+1238 
-1247 QEVTNEKI
+1247 
-1255 AGQFEIVKVD
+1255 
-1265 ANDKEKVLS
+1265 KVLS
-1274 GAEFTVYKGGKK
+1274 GAEFTVYKDGKK

-1364 AGAEFTLKDAQGNV
+1364 AGAEFTLKDVQGNV

-1391 KVEGL
+1391 KVDGL

-1457 NAEFEV
+1457 DAEFEV
-1463 YKDGEKVETLRTDKT
+1463 YKDGKKVETLR
-1478 GKVTSKKLEPGTY
+1478 
-1491 TLKETKAPQGYKLL
+1491 
-1505 KEEIEVVVE
+1505 
-1514 ANKVVQVQVENAKEL
+1514 
-1529 GSLQVIKKDAE
+1529 
-1540 SGKVLEGAEFKLK
+1540 
-1553 NETGQVVG
+1553 
-1561 EAKTTN
+1561 
-1567 KDGVVKFEN
+1567 
-1576 LVPGK
+1576 
-1581 YTLEETKA
+1581 
-1589 PEGYKALE
+1589 
-1597 VTVEVNVVANKV
+1597 
-1609 IKQEVLNE
+1609 
-1617 KVKGKITGQIEIIKV
+1617 
-1632 DANDRDK
+1632 
-1639 KLAGAVFE
+1639 
-1647 ILKDGTKIDTL
+1647 
-1658 TSDENG
+1658 
-1664 KATSKELEPGD
+1664 
-1675 YILKEVQAPKGYS
+1675 
-1688 LSDKEIEFTISN
+1688 
-1700 QKIEVVK
+1700 
-1707 LQITNEKETSK
+1707 
-1718 GPENPGG
+1718 
-1725 ETEKPGEET
+1725 
-1734 EKPGE
+1734 
-1739 ETEKPGEETEKP
+1739 
-1751 GEGTE
+1751 
-1756 KPGEGTEK
+1756 
-1764 PGEGTEKPGEE
+1764 
-1775 TEKPGEGTENPGGE
+1775 
-1789 TEKPGEET
+1789 
-1797 EKPGEET
+1797 
-1804 EKPGEGT
+1804 
-1811 EKPGEEV
+1811 
-1818 GEPNLPEKEQGSSND
+1818 
-1833 QKLPA
+1833 
-1838 TGHNTNYLP
+1838 
-1847 FIGVILVLLGMRLR
+1847 
-1861 FMTKNS
+1861 

>member
-6 NQKVKKIS
+6 NQKIKKLS
-14 SSLIVVL
+14 SSFIVML

-27 LIHLPFKA
+27 LIHLPYKA

-88 GANNLAGATWVDEGY
+88 GAHNLAGATWVDEGY

-115 GAGQV
+115 GTGQV

-131 DGDPEGAMKT
+131 DGDPEGAMKS
-141 SYDRIAYKEQ
+141 SYDRISYKEQ
-151 VEIDAKFKEFRKD
+151 AEIDAKFKEFRKD
-164 VDGVI
+164 VDSVI
-169 GDAGQLHTDKPK
+169 EDAGQLHTDKPK
-181 PNMSFGIGE
+181 SGMTFGIGE
-190 DVKNP
+190 DVNNP
-195 NIYVSSGLTGEKT
+195 NIYVSSGQNGKKT
-208 FDVKDVFLPNVDNK
+208 FDVKDVFLPNVSNK
-222 DFIVIYSDA
+222 DFMVIHSDA
-231 ETVNF
+231 EEVNF
-236 ASGAILYDTRN
+236 GGGAILYDT
-247 TGMATDLINTSQA
+247 TDKGGFTLVNTSQA
-260 YDPNSSFTELAS
+260 YDPNSFFTELAS

-293 SVFAPNAVVET
+293 SIFAPNAVVET

-312 AFVGGL
+312 VYVGGL

-353 SDENIVLK
+353 NDENIVLK
-361 DAKFDVIDKENNV
+361 DAKFDVIDKDNNV

-392 LGDYFVKEISAPEGY
+392 FGDYFVKEISAPEGY

-415 VTIDNTKVIEIVM
+415 VTIDNTNIIEFVM

-433 VENGQFKILK
+433 VENGQFKLLK

-464 NVVETIITDGK
+464 NIVETIITDGK

-537 VDANDKEKLL
+537 VDAEDKAKVL

-554 YKDGKKVDTLR
+554 YKDGKKVETLR

-570 KVISTKLEPGKYT
+570 KVISQKLEPGTYT

-623 QVVKKDAESGKVLEG
+623 QVIKKDAESGKVLEG
-638 AEFRLKNESG
+638 AEFRLKNENG

-665 ENLVPGKYTLEETKA
+665 KNLVPGKYTLEETKA

-718 VDANDKT
+718 VDANDK
-725 KVLSGAEFEVYKEG
+725 A
-739 KKVDTLRTD
+739 
-748 KTGKVISTKLEP
+748 
-760 GKYTLKETKAPQ
+760 
-772 GYKLLKEEI
+772 
-781 EVVVEANKVVQVQ
+781 
-794 VENAKELGSLQV
+794 
-806 VKKDAESGKV
+806 
-816 LEGAEFR
+816 
-823 LKNENGQVVGEAKT
+823 
-837 TNKDGVVQFENL
+837 
-849 VPGKYTL
+849 
-856 EETKAPEG
+856 
-864 YKAVEVTV
+864 
-872 EVNVVANEMVKQE
+872 
-885 VTNEKVTGQFEIVK
+885 
-899 VDAEDK
+899 
-905 AKVLSDAEFA
+905 
-915 VYKDGKK
+915 
-922 VAELKTDESGK
+922 
-933 VMSPKL
+933 
-939 PLGEYTVKETKAPEG
+939 
-954 YKLSNKEWKVT
+954 
-965 IQNENEI
+965 
-972 VKVEAENEKVLGSL
+972 
-986 QIIKT
+986 
-991 DDKDQAKRL
+991 
-1000 AGAEFTLK
+1000 
-1008 DVKGNVVKEGIT
+1008 
-1020 TDESGTVK
+1020 
-1028 VDGLV
+1028 
-1033 PGEYTLEETK
+1033 
-1043 APEGYELTKQVI
+1043 
-1055 HATVDGEKVIDVK
+1055 
-1068 VTNSKS
+1068 
-1074 LGQFEIVKVDANDK
+1074 
-1088 EKRLSDAEFE
+1088 
-1098 VYKDGKKVETLRT
+1098 
-1111 DKTGKVISTKLE
+1111 
-1123 PGKYTL
+1123 
-1129 KETKAPQ
+1129 
-1136 GYKLLK
+1136 
-1142 EEIEVVVEAN
+1142 
-1152 KVVQVQVENA
+1152 
-1162 KELGSLQVIKK
+1162 
-1173 DAESGKVLEGAEF
+1173 
-1186 RLKNEAGQV
+1186 
-1195 VGEAKTT
+1195 
-1202 DKDGVVKFENV
+1202 
-1213 VPGKYTLEETKAPEG
+1213 
-1228 YKALEVTVEV
+1228 
-1238 NVVANEVIK
+1238 
-1247 QEVTNEKI
+1247 
-1255 AGQFEIVKVD
+1255 
-1265 ANDKEKVLS
+1265 KVLS
-1274 GAEFTVYKGGKK
+1274 GAEFTVYKDGKK

-1391 KVEGL
+1391 KVDGL

-1432 VTNSKSLGQFE
+1432 VMNSKSLGQFE
-1443 IVKVDAEDKAKVLS
+1443 IVKVDAENKAKVLS
-1457 NAEFEV
+1457 DAEFEV
-1463 YKDGEKVETLRTDKT
+1463 YKDGKKVETLRTDKT
-1478 GKVTSKKLEPGTY
+1478 GKVISQKLEPGTY
-1491 TLKETKAPQGYKLL
+1491 TLKETKAPQGYTLL

-1540 SGKVLEGAEFKLK
+1540 SGKVLEGAEFRLK
-1553 NETGQVVG
+1553 NENGQVVG

-1567 KDGVVKFEN
+1567 KDGVVQFKN

-1597 VTVEVNVVANKV
+1597 VTVEVNVVANTV

-1617 KVKGKITGQIEIIKV
+1617 KVKEKITGQIEIIKV
-1632 DANDRDK
+1632 DANDKDK

-1675 YILKEVQAPKGYS
+1675 YILKEVQAPEGYS

-1718 GPENPGG
+1718 GPEKPGEETGTPGEETEKPGG
-1725 ETEKPGEET
+1725 EIEKPGEETGTPGEETEKPGEEIEKPGEET

-1739 ETEKPGEETEKP
+1739 ETEKPG
-1751 GEGTE
+1751 GE
-1756 KPGEGTEK
+1756 
-1764 PGEGTEKPGEE
+1764 TEKPGEE
-1775 TEKPGEGTENPGGE
+1775 TETPGGE

-1797 EKPGEET
+1797 EKPGEGMVNVDKEQPT
-1804 EKPGEGT
+1804 
-1811 EKPGEEV
+1811 
-1818 GEPNLPEKEQGSSND
+1818 LPEKGQDASHA
-1833 QKLPA
+1833 QRLPA
-1838 TGHNTNYLP
+1838 TGHDMNYLP
-1847 FIGVILVLLGMRLR
+1847 FVGFALVLLGIRLR
-1861 FMTKNS
+1861 FMIKNS